1 MNILYVGP
9 YDSKDLNG
17 VASRTLI
24 KSLQKDENIKLNIK
38 NIILAK
44 DISSNNHTSIP
55 SEDFSLDDTD
65 VLIQHCPV
73 DFLVDTHKIKKSI
86 IIPIINDI
94 NNKDI
99 SILKLKHF
107 DKLLVHNRYIFDKLK
122 KIFGNKV
129 VYLRYNDLGEET
141 NQMFNLGFLN
151 RAYKFYFLGKYSKD
165 RNIINKIIAA
175 FFLSF
180 RNNITLSLNIFL
192 SDDQKILEQAYKDLE
207 IIKEKLKIFNNSKQ
221 VIFIPIKLD
230 ENTLKV
236 IHNTGHIFIDNIGCY
251 SNINCELAQ
260 FYKKKIIYLDRLD
273 YMSDFLSENYDI
285 GSTKPIFSSLLIS
298 EQMTKILQQNK
309 FQYIIPES
317 RCLTDI
323 LKKL

>member
-24 KSLQKDENIKLNIK
+24 KSLRKDENIKLNIK

-44 DISSNNHTSIP
+44 DISANNHVSIP

-65 VLIQHCPV
+65 VLIQHCPIE
-73 DFLVDTHKIKKSI
+73 FLVDTHKVKKSI
-86 IIPIINDI
+86 IIPIIHDI

-129 VYLRYNDLGEET
+129 AYLRYNDLGEET

-165 RNIINKIIAA
+165 RNIINKIISA

-180 RNNITLSLNIFL
+180 RNNITLSLNIF
-192 SDDQKILEQAYKDLE
+192 
-207 IIKEKLKIFNNSKQ
+207 
-221 VIFIPIKLD
+221 
-230 ENTLKV
+230 
-236 IHNTGHIFIDNIGCY
+236 
-251 SNINCELAQ
+251 
-260 FYKKKIIYLDRLD
+260 
-273 YMSDFLSENYDI
+273 
-285 GSTKPIFSSLLIS
+285 
-298 EQMTKILQQNK
+298 
-309 FQYIIPES
+309 
-317 RCLTDI
+317 
-323 LKKL
+323 